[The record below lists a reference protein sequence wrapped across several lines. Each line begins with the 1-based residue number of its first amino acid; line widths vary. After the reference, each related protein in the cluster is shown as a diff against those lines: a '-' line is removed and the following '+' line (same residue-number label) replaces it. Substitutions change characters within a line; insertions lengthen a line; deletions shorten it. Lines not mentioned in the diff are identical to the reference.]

1 MGFDGLRFKS
11 SLKNGGI
18 NIVLF
23 DDKKCKAIRSDI
35 IKVADIELKLDAPD
49 IYQLEEF
56 LGLQWNNYLDL
67 LQKDFETIEL

>member
-1 MGFDGLRFKS
+1 MCEITAKRIFEEKVY
-11 SLKNGGI
+11 
-18 NIVLF
+18 IVLF

-56 LGLQWNNYLDL
+56 LGLQ
-67 LQKDFETIEL
+67 